1 MTSEAL
7 LVVGMAAATLFV
19 TVLLVEG
26 ARGLILVYACWI
38 VVLAIHLLT
47 RPP

>member
-7 LVVGMAAATLFV
+7 LVVRMAAATLFV

-26 ARGLILVYACWI
+26 AL
-38 VVLAIHLLT
+38 
-47 RPP
+47 RPGYG